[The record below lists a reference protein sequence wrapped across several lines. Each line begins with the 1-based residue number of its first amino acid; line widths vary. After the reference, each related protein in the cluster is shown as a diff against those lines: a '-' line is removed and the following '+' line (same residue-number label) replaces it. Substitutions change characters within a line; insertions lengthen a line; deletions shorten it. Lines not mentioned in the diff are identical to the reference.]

1 LNRLKAESFNGV
13 PCGAPFVF
21 EATLD
26 VKQPARANA
35 PHRDG
40 PECRAALCSLFLFP
54 FPQRGRSAEK
64 ASKSSIIVRAVSP
77 EPASLDEKDA
87 GSPLATLRGLFS
99 FWELLRTYSGGLSNH
114 RLSAGHARDNRNV
127 VPAPMNPTQL

>member
-1 LNRLKAESFNGV
+1 MIVTMRARRIRLRDAA
-13 PCGAPFVF
+13 C
-21 EATLD
+21 LIRIHD

-35 PHRDG
+35 PHPGNIGR
-40 PECRAALCSLFLFP
+40 RAALSLLFP